1 MATLL
6 NNTCSGNIK
15 MSTAGGTNV
24 VQMGTGIGAPTGN
37 ENAVMGRCAMTSNN
51 GGRSVAIG
59 YYAAKSATS
68 CCNIAIGAYALRNI
82 SSGNQN
88 VALGYKAGCDITTG
102 VANSG
107 AGNYALKGI
116 TTGQNNTAVGFQSG
130 DGITTCSDNTFAGA
144 NAGALNNTQQNVT
157 IGNNAKSQGPAGVAI
172 GENAAVNGTCGIA
185 IGIGVSVNGSQIQWG
200 SNSNN
205 TCNCVWGN
213 WISISDCRDKTDVT
227 SLTDNLG
234 LNFIRQLRPVS
245 FRSDIRD
252 LYVNKCGFEYGT
264 KDGTLKKDKKEY
276 GFIAQEVKSVADN
289 LGITFEAVN
298 YNTSEDRYKLT
309 YEELIAPIVKAIQ
322 TIDIRVQALK
332 STVLG

>member
-6 NNTCSGNIK
+6 NNTCSGIIK
-15 MSTAGGTNV
+15 MSTTGGTNG

-68 CCNIAIGAYALRNI
+68 CCNIAIGAYALVSM
-82 SSGNQN
+82 SSGNNN
-88 VALGYKAGCDITTG
+88 VALGFKAGCSITTSTNNVG
-102 VANSG
+102 V
-107 AGNYALKGI
+107 GNYALKGI
-116 TTGQNNTAVGFQSG
+116 TSGGNNTAIGFQSG
-130 DGITTCSDNTFAGA
+130 DGITTCSDNTFAGT
-144 NAGALNNTQQNVT
+144 NAGGLSNTQQNVT
-157 IGNNAKSQGPAGVAI
+157 VGNNAKSTGPAGVAI

-185 IGIGVSVNGSQIQWG
+185 IGINASANGSQIQWG
-200 SNSNN
+200 GTSNN
-205 TCNCVWGN
+205 VCNCAWAN
-213 WISISDCRDKTDVT
+213 WTSISDCRDKTDVI

-245 FRSDIRD
+245 FKSDIRD
-252 LYVNKCGFEYGT
+252 LYVNKCGFEYGV
-264 KDGTLKKDKKEY
+264 KDGTLKRDKKSY

-289 LGITFEAVN
+289 LNINFEALT
-298 YNTSEDRYKLT
+298 YNATEDRYKLT

-322 TIDIRVQALK
+322 TLDIRVQTLK
-332 STVLG
+332 STVLS